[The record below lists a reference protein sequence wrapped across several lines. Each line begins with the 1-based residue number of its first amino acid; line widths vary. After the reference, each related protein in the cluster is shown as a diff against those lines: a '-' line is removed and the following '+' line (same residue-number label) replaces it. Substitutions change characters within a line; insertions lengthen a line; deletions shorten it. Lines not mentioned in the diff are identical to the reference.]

1 MVKRVVIAV
10 ACVLASTPAFAVPD
24 LQVDPGTYQS
34 GDGGPFKLT
43 LFDTITNAA
52 GTESVG
58 PGIIQSFCI
67 ERNEYVNWG
76 GQYYAQVNTAAVEG
90 GVGGPSPDPL
100 GAKTAWLYTQ
110 YLDNLFPTSLKIDS
124 SGNAGNLQDAI
135 WHFEQELS
143 DPSNPYV
150 QYANLNCNWTTTG
163 DIRVLNLWQYPNL
176 TGLQQDMLVRVSISN
191 PVPAPGALLLS
202 GLGTIAVG
210 WFRRKGIVA

>member
-1 MVKRVVIAV
+1 VSA
-10 ACVLASTPAFAVPD
+10 PAFAAPD
-24 LQVDPGTYQS
+24 LQVNQGTYQS
-34 GDGGPFKLT
+34 GDGGLFKLT
-43 LFDTITNAA
+43 LFDTVTNAA

-58 PGIIQSFCI
+58 PGIIQSFCV
-67 ERNEYVNWG
+67 EKNEYVNWG
-76 GQYYAQVNTAAVEG
+76 GQYYAQVNTAAIGG

-124 SGNAGNLQDAI
+124 IADAGKLQDAI

-163 DIRVLNLWQYPNL
+163 DIRVLNLWTYSNL
-176 TGLQQDMLVRVSISN
+176 TGPQQDMMARVSTSN
-191 PVPAPGALLLS
+191 PVPAPGALLL
-202 GLGTIAVG
+202 GGMGTMLVG
-210 WFRRKGIVA
+210 WFRRKGVIA